1 MNRLR
6 RFFRRARWWLIANRW
21 HLRNAAVASIVFLGL
36 LFFTQ
41 WWDFTLPSFG
51 RADYQAIFLANGQT
65 WFGHYRDRIGPYA
78 AMGSVYYVQTKT
90 SQDTD
95 VPPTSQLIK
104 RGNEL
109 HAPDPQVLIPK
120 TAILFIEDL
129 RDDSPIATYMD
140 QQR

>member
-1 MNRLR
+1 M
-6 RFFRRARWWLIANRW
+6 RRADAAPLAEGFGWRAARVGIAI
-21 HLRNAAVASIVFLGL
+21 AVLLLAFAVVRVWDYTIPRVGAQHYQAVFL
-36 LFFTQ
+36 
-41 WWDFTLPSFG
+41 S
-51 RADYQAIFLANGQT
+51 NGQT

-78 AMGSVYYVQTKT
+78 AMSSVYYVLTKA

-95 VPPTSQLIK
+95 VAPTSQLIR

-129 RDDSPIATYMD
+129 RDDSPIAKYMD